1 MLRAD
6 DDDKR
11 VRACVCTNLFVVR
24 SVAAR
29 RAHLDEDGERR
40 GGLLARGGG
49 GWGQA
54 ALHGGAH
61 VVEAIA
67 PRHPKLAARAHTLVR
82 SLSSGDERVGT
93 TTTKGAPR
101 ACSSIKHP

>member
-6 DDDKR
+6 DDNKR
-11 VRACVCTNLFVVR
+11 VRECVCTNLFIVR
-24 SVAAR
+24 AVAAR

-40 GGLLARGGG
+40 GGLPAAGGG
-49 GWGQA
+49 GRRGQA

-67 PRHPKLAARAHTLVR
+67 PRHPKLAARSHTLVALLDR
-82 SLSSGDERVGT
+82 ETNV
-93 TTTKGAPR
+93 
-101 ACSSIKHP
+101 

>member
-11 VRACVCTNLFVVR
+11 VRACVCTNLFIVR
-24 SVAAR
+24 AVAAR

-67 PRHPKLAARAHTLVR
+67 PRHPKLAARSHTLVALLDR
-82 SLSSGDERVGT
+82 ETNV
-93 TTTKGAPR
+93 
-101 ACSSIKHP
+101 